1 MEQLTLI
8 LALSTVIWY
17 CIDRFKN
24 LWENI
29 SFSKY
34 ITIGCAAILGFGAVF
49 SFGIDLFVACGLVE
63 CVSLAGQILTGL
75 VLMSGS
81 SAVSE
86 IISKIKGEKVV
97 ITEDRDQN
105 SDEQ

>member
-17 CIDRFKN
+17 CVDKFKP
-24 LWENI
+24 LWSHL
-29 SFSKY
+29 SFAKY
-34 ITIGCAAILGFGAVF
+34 ITIGCAAVLGFAAVF
-49 SFGIDLFVACGLVE
+49 SFGLDLFLACGLVFQPSIMGE
-63 CVSLAGQILTGL
+63 ILTGL

-86 IISKIKGEKVV
+86 IIDKIKGETKI
-97 ITEDRDQN
+97 ITEERDQN